1 MAERTHGEEN
11 GAAAAEAVS
20 GGACACKEESR
31 AKMQKNGM
39 ATIRDMES
47 QTMTPAM
54 GQYLEIKREHPE
66 YLLFYRMGDFYE
78 LFFEDAVTVS
88 GALGLTLTS
97 RSRSASG
104 KEIPMC
110 GVPFHAYEIYLA
122 RLIKLGYK
130 VAICEQTEDQKQC
143 VKKR

>member
-1 MAERTHGEEN
+1 MTAAGTAGTAEPIDGGNAASIGGGNAAGRQAAAGTAESAVKSAKDDVSRVAERTHGEEN

-66 YLLFYRMGDFYE
+66 YLLFYRMGDF
-78 LFFEDAVTVS
+78 
-88 GALGLTLTS
+88 TS
-97 RSRSASG
+97 CSLKTQLRFPVRWG
-104 KEIPMC
+104 
-110 GVPFHAYEIYLA
+110 
-122 RLIKLGYK
+122 
-130 VAICEQTEDQKQC
+130 
-143 VKKR
+143 

>member
-1 MAERTHGEEN
+1 MDENKAAEGEKKTVAGGKEPMAARENEAAGTMAEDGN

-31 AKMQKNGM
+31 VKMQKNGM
-39 ATIRDMES
+39 AMIRDMES

-78 LFFEDAVTVS
+78 LFLKTQLRF
-88 GALGLTLTS
+88 
-97 RSRSASG
+97 
-104 KEIPMC
+104 P
-110 GVPFHAYEIYLA
+110 A
-122 RLIKLGYK
+122 RW
-130 VAICEQTEDQKQC
+130 D
-143 VKKR
+143 